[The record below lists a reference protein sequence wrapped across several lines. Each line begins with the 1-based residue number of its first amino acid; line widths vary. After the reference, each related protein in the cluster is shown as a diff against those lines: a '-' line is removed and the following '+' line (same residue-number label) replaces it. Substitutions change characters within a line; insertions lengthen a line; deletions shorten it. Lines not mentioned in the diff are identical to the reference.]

1 MLIRVSNIDRST
13 SVDDIWDLFAEF
25 GDVEEAEINDMP
37 DTNKDTFT
45 GYVQMTYADEG
56 KEAITELN
64 GEWIDG
70 QAISVK
76 EVAERD
82 PIEEESPALDDE
94 LAFEEEDAAS
104 SKTELGRRGTEIA
117 DD

>member
-37 DTNKDTFT
+37 DPDKDTFT
-45 GYVQMTYADEG
+45 GYVQMTYEDEAN
-56 KEAITELN
+56 EAISELN

-76 EVAERD
+76 EVQAKD
-82 PIEEESPALDDE
+82 PIEIGEMGGEGELD
-94 LAFEEEDAAS
+94 EEELDP
-104 SKTELGRRGTEIA
+104 
-117 DD
+117 